1 MQQYKK
7 FELVF
12 QGEEPKGSWSE
23 IDLKARFTCG
33 GEEKEIDGFYA
44 GNGRYVIRYLPQ
56 HTGMV
61 SWRTEGLFRE
71 TGQEE
76 CVPCRETMEWKWI

>member
-23 IDLKARFTCG
+23 IDLKARFTLRGRGKGNRWILCG
-33 GEEKEIDGFYA
+33 KGQIYHTLSAPAHRNGTA
-44 GNGRYVIRYLPQ
+44 G
-56 HTGMV
+56 
-61 SWRTEGLFRE
+61 
-71 TGQEE
+71 GQKA
-76 CVPCRETMEWKWI
+76 CFVNPDRKSAYPVRIGSTME